1 MVNQEY
7 GGLRNLK
14 AFIGKG
20 EFADRRIMRPGAEK
34 AAEGR
39 QPPSRCKAKLLKPE
53 ARKRGSERSYA
64 NPLDKINGAQ
74 PIEEQS

>member
-1 MVNQEY
+1 
-7 GGLRNLK
+7 
-14 AFIGKG
+14 
-20 EFADRRIMRPGAEK
+20 MRPGAEK

-53 ARKRGSERSYA
+53 ARRRGSERSYA